1 MLFDLFNKTK
11 LFVISVSGF
20 TITCSLSFHFIKP
33 HPPFWCPILL
43 GPFLILCFSIDL
55 PTVNLLSRPNTI
67 YSRYIAQ
74 PECSRR
80 TERVLV
86 YSKMNHPTISRTT
99 QRHSYKTID
108 TLELFNTLYF
118 HYLYVF
124 CPLSI
129 YPLLHFRFVLS
140 CNWHTCLH
148 VNACI
153 SFVF

>member
-1 MLFDLFNKTK
+1 MTFIPPISEILYCWDATRGECRNAFCHPSKNIRVLWLLFDLFNKTK

-74 PECSRR
+74 QECSRR

-86 YSKMNHPTISRTT
+86 YSKMNHPLSLSNYPKTHPQSKL
-99 QRHSYKTID
+99 QNDRHTRI
-108 TLELFNTLYF
+108 
-118 HYLYVF
+118 V
-124 CPLSI
+124 
-129 YPLLHFRFVLS
+129 
-140 CNWHTCLH
+140 
-148 VNACI
+148 
-153 SFVF
+153 